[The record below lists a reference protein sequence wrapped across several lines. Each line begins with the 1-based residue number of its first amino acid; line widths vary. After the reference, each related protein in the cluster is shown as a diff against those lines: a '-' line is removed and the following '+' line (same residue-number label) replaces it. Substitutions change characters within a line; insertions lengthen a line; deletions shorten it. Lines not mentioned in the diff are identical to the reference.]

1 MVEEIM
7 TCGQFIMLESIVT
20 IQIGEVILFKKNIQ
34 TTCAI
39 IKQTMM
45 RSFSWAGMI
54 A

>member
-1 MVEEIM
+1 M

-39 IKQTMM
+39 IQQKMM
-45 RSFSWAGMI
+45 RSVSQAGVI
-54 A
+54 V

>member
-1 MVEEIM
+1 MSR
-7 TCGQFIMLESIVT
+7 GKFIRSESIVT